1 MEDERKFIQ
10 AGSLE
15 NPGIKN
21 EELIQST
28 EPPRGATRESAAA
41 WRDGEVEQDLTD
53 ALHQSESSSQGT
65 PPSNTVPNNCNT
77 DYFKLLRFGVDSL
90 YLSYPGEI
98 FAEVDDELK
107 ELKQIAQSPE
117 LHQQVKAQY
126 PVDDHIFEVK
136 DKGKGFFLY
145 RLQDNAFHIHLSRSR
160 TLPFAYIQLSSE
172 YLTYRTPLAAENAL
186 RSVLEQLG
194 TIHESANVSRIDLFV
209 DFVSPED
216 MESWNRHAWVTRASA
231 INAYSVE
238 REFSGWT
245 IGTGGVISCRLYDKT
260 LEINKQSKKFYLHEL
275 WKRTGWNGED
285 KVWRLEFQLKREVL
299 TQKGLSKLTEVLD
312 NLNGLWSY
320 AVTEWLRL
328 TLPNPDDQTRS
339 RWPIH
344 PLWGYLSSVDWNTD
358 GGSLLSRFNNAR
370 IPGDDWLC
378 KNGFSTLVSFM
389 AREGI
394 KDFDAGAEAFKNALY
409 GYHERKSY
417 YLGLTFGDYLLE
429 RIAIKARQFNSL
441 LNKTEADEQARLDKL
456 ARAYRKQSE
465 GS

>member
-1 MEDERKFIQ
+1 MSKKSKAFNQSAEPTRK
-10 AGSLE
+10 
-15 NPGIKN
+15 
-21 EELIQST
+21 
-28 EPPRGATRESAAA
+28 ATRESAAA

-53 ALHQSESSSQGT
+53 ALHQSESSPQGT

-98 FAEVDDELK
+98 FAAVDDELK

-117 LHQQVKAQY
+117 AHLQAKAQY
-126 PVDDHIFEVK
+126 PVNDHIFEVK

-145 RLQDNAFHIHLSRSR
+145 RLQDNAYHIQLSRSR
-160 TLPFAYIQLSSE
+160 SLPFAYVQLSSE
-172 YLTYRTPLAAENAL
+172 YLTYRRPLEAEKAL
-186 RSVLEQLG
+186 RRVLDQLG
-194 TIHESANVSRIDLFV
+194 TVHESANVSRIDLFV
-209 DFVSPED
+209 DFISSEN

-245 IGTGGVISCRLYDKT
+245 IGAGGVISCRLYDKT
-260 LEINKQSKKFYLHEL
+260 LEIKKQSKKFYLHEL
-275 WKRTGWNGED
+275 WKATGWSGDD

-299 TQKGLSKLTEVLD
+299 TQKGLSKLAEVLD

-328 TLPNPDDQTRS
+328 TLPNLDDQTRS

-344 PLWGYLSSVDWNTD
+344 PLWGYLSSIDWNTD
-358 GGSLLSRFNNAR
+358 GGPLLSRFNNAR

-378 KNGFSTLVSFM
+378 KNGLSTLVSFM

-394 KDFDAGAEAFKNALY
+394 QDFDAGVEALKATLY
-409 GYHERKSY
+409 DYHERKSF
-417 YLGLTFGDYLLE
+417 YLGLTFADYLLE
-429 RIAIKARQFNSL
+429 KIAIKARQYNSI
-441 LNKTEADEQARLDKL
+441 LNKTEADEQAALDLL
-456 ARAYRKQSE
+456 AREYRKQSDGE
-465 GS
+465 

>member
-1 MEDERKFIQ
+1 MSKKSKGFNQSAEPTRK
-10 AGSLE
+10 
-15 NPGIKN
+15 
-21 EELIQST
+21 
-28 EPPRGATRESAAA
+28 ATRESAVA

-117 LHQQVKAQY
+117 PHLQVKAQY
-126 PVDDHIFEVK
+126 SVNDHIFEVK
-136 DKGKGFFLY
+136 DKGKGFFVY

-160 TLPFAYIQLSSE
+160 SLPFAYVQLSSE
-172 YLTYRTPLAAENAL
+172 YLTYRPPLIAEKAL
-186 RSVLEQLG
+186 CHILEQLG
-194 TIHESANVSRIDLFV
+194 AIHESANVSRIDLFV
-209 DFVSPED
+209 DFVSPEN
-216 MESWNRHAWVTRASA
+216 MEWDRHAWVTRASA
-231 INAYSVE
+231 INAYSIE

-245 IGTGGVISCRLYDKT
+245 IGAGGVISCRLYDKT
-260 LEINKQSKKFYLHEL
+260 LEIRKQSKKFYLHEL
-275 WKRTGWNGED
+275 WKATGWNGED

-299 TQKGLSKLTEVLD
+299 TQKGLSKLAEVLD

-328 TLPNPDDQTRS
+328 TLPNLDDQTRS

-344 PLWGYLSSVDWNTD
+344 PLWGYLSSIDWNTD
-358 GGSLLSRFNNAR
+358 GGPLLSRFNNAR

-394 KDFDAGAEAFKNALY
+394 QDFDAGVEALKATLY
-409 GYHERKSY
+409 DYHERKSF
-417 YLGLTFGDYLLE
+417 YLGLTFADYVLE
-429 RIAIKARQFNSL
+429 KVAIKARQYNSI
-441 LNKTEADEQARLDKL
+441 LNKTEADEQAGLDLL
-456 ARAYRKQSE
+456 AREYRKQSDGE
-465 GS
+465 

>member
-1 MEDERKFIQ
+1 MNKEISISPDVVKSKQNQSAEQ
-10 AGSLE
+10 ACR
-15 NPGIKN
+15 
-21 EELIQST
+21 T
-28 EPPRGATRESAAA
+28 TSASEAVR
-41 WRDGEVEQDLTD
+41 RDGEVEQDLTD
-53 ALHQSESSSQGT
+53 AVHQSESSAQGT
-65 PPSNTVPNNCNT
+65 PPSNTVPNNCNPE
-77 DYFKLLRFGVDSL
+77 YFKLLRFGVDSL

-98 FAEVDDELK
+98 FADVDEELK

-117 LHQQVKAQY
+117 PHQKILAQY

-160 TLPFAYIQLSSE
+160 TLPFAYVQLSSE

-186 RSVLEQLG
+186 RVILEQMG
-194 TIHESANVSRIDLFV
+194 TIHESANVSRIDLFA
-209 DFVSPED
+209 DFVSPEN

-231 INAYSVE
+231 INAYSVD
-238 REFSGWT
+238 RAFSGWT
-245 IGTGGVISCRLYDKT
+245 IGSGGVISCRLYDKT
-260 LEINKQSKKFYLHEL
+260 LEINKKSQKLYLHEL

-299 TQKGLSKLTEVLD
+299 TQKGLGKLTEVLD

-320 AVTEWLRL
+320 ATTEWLRL

-344 PLWGYLSSVDWNTD
+344 PLWGYLSSIDWETD
-358 GGSLLSRFNNAR
+358 GGPLSSRFSNAR
-370 IPGDDWLC
+370 VPGDDWLYTH
-378 KNGFSTLVSFM
+378 GFSTLISFM

-394 KDFDAGAEAFKNALY
+394 VDFNDGMHAFKCALQD
-409 GYHERKSY
+409 YHERKSFG
-417 YLGLTFGDYLLE
+417 LGLSFADYVQE
-429 RIAIKARQFNSL
+429 KVAIKARQYNSL
-441 LNKTEADEQARLDKL
+441 LSKTKADEQARLDQL
-456 ARAYRKQSE
+456 ASAYRKQSE